1 MSDQD
6 KVEHVVS
13 KDGSSTL
20 YVPHLNEHYHS
31 TNGAIQESMHVFI
44 KAALEQYKGD
54 CVSILE
60 FGFGTGLNAFL
71 TLINAK
77 AKVHYHSMEK
87 YPLDSDKITLL
98 NYGQIEEGKH
108 QEEFNDLHHA
118 QWQEEVKISDQ
129 FYLYKEQCDFKSVL
143 IEQKY
148 NLIYFDAFA
157 PDVQPQLWTKDIF
170 EKAYAAL
177 LPDGTLTTYCAKGVV
192 RRTMQEVGF
201 KVERLPGPPGKRE
214 MLRATK

>member
-31 TNGAIQESMHVFI
+31 TNGAVQESMHVFI
-44 KAALEQYKGD
+44 NSALNKFEGEQ
-54 CVSILE
+54 VSILE

-77 AKVHYHSMEK
+77 ADVYYHSIEK
-87 YPLDSDKITLL
+87 YPLNTDKIALL
-98 NYGQIEEGKH
+98 NYGQIEEGRH
-108 QEEFNDLHHA
+108 QVHFNNLHQANWGEEAEIKEGFH
-118 QWQEEVKISDQ
+118 
-129 FYLYKEQCDFKSVL
+129 LYKQQCDFKTVL
-143 IEQKY
+143 LEQKY

-157 PDVQPQLWTKDIF
+157 PDVQPMLWTKDIF
-170 EKAYAAL
+170 KKAYEAL
-177 LPDGTLTTYCAKGVV
+177 LPGGILTTYCAKGIV

-201 KVERLPGPPGKRE
+201 SVERLPGPPGKRE